1 MIGVLLVR
9 KWCRALGNGRTDIRD
24 GFGGGGGRG
33 RDGGGGGGNGGDRTD
48 RHV

>member
-9 KWCRALGNGRTDIRD
+9 KWCRALGNGRTDILD
-24 GFGGGGGRG
+24 GGGS
-33 RDGGGGGGNGGDRTD
+33 GGGGGGGWWWWRRRRGDRAD

>member
-24 GFGGGGGRG
+24 GFGGGGGGGG
-33 RDGGGGGGNGGDRTD
+33 RDGGGDGGDRTD